1 MPDPDPQPSKLR
13 AIFPIRWLLLL
24 SPSALLIAPIVVATA
39 LARRKIDYPNA
50 MSEHVGGMVA
60 MAILAAAP
68 VLCFA
73 LGFLLEKWL
82 RGKIASV
89 LWALNYGFMILFANA
104 LIVFTADL
112 FFTKLH

>member
-1 MPDPDPQPSKLR
+1 MPDPDPQPSKPR

-24 SPSALLIAPIVVATA
+24 SPSALLIVPIVVATA
-39 LARRKIDYPNA
+39 FARRDIEYPNA
-50 MSEHVGGMVA
+50 MSERVGEIVS
-60 MAILAAAP
+60 MAILIAAP

-104 LIVFTADL
+104 LIVFAVDL
-112 FFTKLH
+112 FFTELR